1 MLGDRN
7 TRRGS
12 MGAYYLVGRTR
23 FGACAL
29 TILTT
34 DPTSGNPRKFLVDVD
49 ATLEHLLE
57 REDSDRNQQIT
68 IEDVGPKVCLDGL
81 NSVWRKW
88 C

>member
-1 MLGDRN
+1 MTVIQDVVAWVRTTLLEERDFGD
-7 TRRGS
+7 
-12 MGAYYLVGRTR
+12 
-23 FGACAL
+23 CAL
-29 TILTT
+29 TTLIA

-81 NSVWRKW
+81 NGVWRKW